1 MVEIE
6 YCELRN
12 TYKILWLRYVYGVD
26 LNTHCMK
33 SLLGHNDKRVR
44 GFMRSLP
51 PNLELEESRFY
62 YLCGVDVN
70 FDWNKNLHVAF
81 VRSVG
86 RQIIIDNEFVKLK
99 INNARQIFIDTKYIN
114 WRLPQSRNK
123 LFSTC
128 RNWQFANMLASLPDV
143 PQTPT
148 QQQFGLFDEPNK

>member
-6 YCELRN
+6 YAYFRN
-12 TYKILWLRYVYGVD
+12 IYKILWLRYIYGVD
-26 LNTHCMK
+26 LNNHCMK

-44 GFMRSLP
+44 GYMRELHDLQ
-51 PNLELEESRFY
+51 LEDSRFY
-62 YLCGVDVN
+62 YLCGVDKDFN
-70 FDWNKNLHVAF
+70 WNKNLHIAF

-86 RQIIIDNEFVKLK
+86 REINIDNEFVKIK
-99 INNARQIFIDTKYIN
+99 ITNARQIIIDTNYID
-114 WRLPQSRNK
+114 WTLPQSRNR

-148 QQQFGLFDEPNK
+148 SRQLGLFDNDNT

>member
-51 PNLELEESRFY
+51 QILNLKKADSTISVES
-62 YLCGVDVN
+62 
-70 FDWNKNLHVAF
+70 
-81 VRSVG
+81 
-86 RQIIIDNEFVKLK
+86 
-99 INNARQIFIDTKYIN
+99 
-114 WRLPQSRNK
+114 
-123 LFSTC
+123 
-128 RNWQFANMLASLPDV
+128 M
-143 PQTPT
+143 
-148 QQQFGLFDEPNK
+148 

>member
-6 YCELRN
+6 YCIFKN
-12 TYKILWLRYVYGVD
+12 TYKILWLRYVYGVN
-26 LNTHCMK
+26 LNTHCMN

-51 PNLELEESRFY
+51 QMELEDSRFY
-62 YLCGVDVN
+62 YLCGVDLN
-70 FDWNKNLHVAF
+70 FDWNKNLHIPF

-86 RQIIIDNEFVKLK
+86 QTIEIDNEFVKIK
-99 INNARQIFIDTKYIN
+99 INNARQIIIDTKYIN
-114 WRLPQSRNK
+114 WDLPQSRNR

-128 RNWQFANMLASLPDV
+128 RNWQFANMLASLPGI

-148 QQQFGLFDEPNK
+148 SDPLPNLFK

>member
-6 YCELRN
+6 YAFFRN

-33 SLLGHNDKRVR
+33 SLLGHNDPRVR

-51 PNLELEESRFY
+51 NNMVLEDSRFY
-62 YLCGVDVN
+62 YLCGVDKDFN
-70 FDWNKNLHVAF
+70 WNKNLHIPF

-86 RQIIIDNEFVKLK
+86 QNIEIDNEFVKIK
-99 INNARQIFIDTKYIN
+99 ILNARLIHIDTNYIN
-114 WRLPQSRNK
+114 WNLPQAKNR
-123 LFSTC
+123 LFNTC

-148 QQQFGLFDEPNK
+148 QSQLGLFDS

>member
-6 YCELRN
+6 YCHFRN

-26 LNTHCMK
+26 LNNHCMK

-51 PNLELEESRFY
+51 NNMELEESRFY
-62 YLCGVDVN
+62 YLCGVDKDFN
-70 FDWNKNLHVAF
+70 WNKNLHIAF

-86 RQIIIDNEFVKLK
+86 REIVIDNEFVNIK
-99 INNARQIFIDTKYIN
+99 INNARQIIIDPKYIN
-114 WRLPQSRNK
+114 WDLPQSRNK
-123 LFSTC
+123 LFNTC
-128 RNWQFANMLASLPDV
+128 RNWQFACMLASLPDV

-148 QQQFGLFDEPNK
+148 HPQLGLFDN